1 MPVLQV
7 HRLRHL
13 RRNGGNHIGGWGMD
27 EKIRSIVIVGG
38 GTAGW
43 MAASYLWKA
52 LAGSVKITL
61 VEARSIPKIGVG
73 EATVPN
79 LQPVFFDFLG
89 IPEEEWMRKCNGSF
103 KGAVKF
109 VNWRKTPQGGKSHFY
124 HPFGI
129 VPNCDGAPLTHYW
142 VKNYLEGRTTEPV
155 DYSCFKELPLLD
167 RNLAPRDA
175 SGDRAY
181 RYAWHFDAHLVAEY
195 LRELAVGWG
204 VNHIFDEIDHVV
216 RSDDGGIAAVSTRA
230 SGRLEADLFIDCS
243 GFRGL
248 LINKAL
254 AEPFVDMSDHLFCD
268 SAVAM
273 ALGGGDQSR
282 DGIEPYTSSIAM
294 RHGWTWKIPMMG
306 KIGTGYV
313 YASRFTSQDEATGDF
328 LKLWGL
334 KEKTAPALNHIRFR
348 VGRNRRAW
356 VKNCVSIGLSSC
368 FLEPLESTGIYFIY
382 AAIHQLVKH
391 FPDRTFNPVLIDAF
405 NRNIETMFDDSRD
418 FIQAHFLSTERDDT
432 TFWRANKH
440 ELKQSDNI
448 KHKLAMYDA
457 GLPVNMP
464 HTDEDTYYNAFEVE
478 FDNYWTNGSYYAILA
493 GMGRIPSR
501 VLPRLRHREDS
512 LQKAENLFANVTK
525 RTNELVTKLPSNY
538 ELLKSIHRR

>member
-1 MPVLQV
+1 
-7 HRLRHL
+7 
-13 RRNGGNHIGGWGMD
+13 MD
-27 EKIRSIVIVGG
+27 ERVRNIVIVGG

-43 MAASYLWKA
+43 MTASYLWKA
-52 LAGSVKITL
+52 LAGTVKITL
-61 VEARSIPKIGVG
+61 IEAPSIPKIGVG

-89 IPEEEWMRKCNGSF
+89 IAEEDWMRRCNGAF

-129 VPNCDGAPLTHYW
+129 IPNCDGAPLTHYW
-142 VKNYLEGRTTEPV
+142 VKNYQDGRTTEPV
-155 DYSCFKELPLLD
+155 DYSCFMELPLLD
-167 RNLAPRDA
+167 AKLAPRQA
-175 SGDRAY
+175 NGGRAY
-181 RYAWHFDAHLVAEY
+181 RYAWHFDAHLVAEF
-195 LRELAVGWG
+195 LRELSVGWG
-204 VNHIFDEIDHVV
+204 VKHVADEIEQVV
-216 RSDDGGIAAVSTRA
+216 MSGEGGIEAVTTKRN
-230 SGRLEADLFIDCS
+230 GRLTADLFVDCT

-254 AEPFVDMSDHLFCD
+254 AEPFVDMSDHLFCN
-268 SAVAM
+268 SAVAT
-273 ALGGGDQSR
+273 AVGINEER
-282 DGIEPYTSSIAM
+282 DGIEPYTTSVAM

-313 YASRFTSQDEATGDF
+313 YSSNFVSQDEATGDF

-334 KEKTAPALNHIRFR
+334 KDNTPNLNHIRFR

-382 AAIHQLVKH
+382 AAIHQLVKY
-391 FPDRTFNPVLIDAF
+391 FPDRTFNPVLRDTF

-432 TFWRANKH
+432 PFWLANKQ

-448 KHKLAMYDA
+448 KDKLAMYDA
-457 GLPVNMP
+457 GLPINMP
-464 HTDEDTYYNAFEVE
+464 YTDEDTYYNAFEVE
-478 FDNYWTNGSYYAILA
+478 FDNYWTNGSYYSILA
-493 GMGRIPSR
+493 GMGRRPKR
-501 VLPRLRHREDS
+501 VLPRLQHRADS
-512 LQKAENLFANVTK
+512 VTKADALFAKVRD
-525 RTNELVTKLPSNY
+525 RTSALATQLPSNY